1 MHKDRLGFVTCYLYC
16 PQTVFMSLNQI
27 TVPEFKKVLKT
38 VLSKSEEGENDVNN
52 NSDLRS

>member
-1 MHKDRLGFVTCYLYC
+1 MHKNRLGFETFYFYC
-16 PQTVFMSLNQI
+16 TQTVFMSLNQI

-38 VLSKSEEGENDVNN
+38 VLSKSEEEENDVNN

>member
-1 MHKDRLGFVTCYLYC
+1 MHENRLGFETFYFT
-16 PQTVFMSLNQI
+16 QTVFMSFNQI

-38 VLSKSEEGENDVNN
+38 VLSKSEEEENDVNN